1 MKTILII
8 CLSLITIAGHAQDS
22 GELEIPLTNP
32 GQRAKIVVDLR
43 KGGIEVVGTD
53 RQDVL
58 VRYEAIG
65 GNSSTA
71 NNSEGLK
78 RIGSAALDLE
88 ITENNNSVNIESN
101 SWQKGVNVYAE
112 VPRNADLH
120 VETYNQGDLLIKN
133 INGEITADNY
143 NGKITAENIS
153 GSLVA
158 DTYNGA
164 ITATFTA
171 VTPDTP
177 MAFSTYNGNVDLTF
191 PANFKAS
198 LKMKTNRG
206 DIYSGFDFAEVKS
219 EPKRVVDKNA
229 STYKVYLDEWVRG
242 SINGGGPEI
251 MIENYN
257 GDIYIRKK

>member
-1 MKTILII
+1 MKTILIL
-8 CLSLITIAGHAQDS
+8 CLITFAAPVIAQDS
-22 GELEIPLTNP
+22 GEINVPLSNP
-32 GQRAKIVVDLR
+32 DQRARVVVDLR
-43 KGGIEVVGTD
+43 KGSIEVVGTD
-53 RQDVL
+53 RKDVL
-58 VRYEAIG
+58 VRYEATG
-65 GNSSTA
+65 GNDSDEASKQ
-71 NNSEGLK
+71 GLR

-88 ITENNNSVNIESN
+88 ITENNNDVDIESS
-101 SWQKGVNVYAE
+101 SWQKGVNVYVE
-112 VPRNADLH
+112 VPRNVDLH
-120 VETYNQGDLLIKN
+120 VETYNQGDLVIRN
-133 INGEITADNY
+133 VNGEITADNY
-143 NGKITAENIS
+143 NGAITAENIS

-158 DTYNGA
+158 DTYNGE
-164 ITATFTA
+164 IRATFNA

-191 PANFKAS
+191 PNSFKAS
-198 LKMKTNRG
+198 MKMKTNRG

-219 EPKRVVDKNA
+219 DPKKVVDKKS